1 MLTALQR
8 FVQRAPE
15 RVLEACELC
24 AAPLGARHRHVVE
37 IEGNQLRCACHACA
51 LLFARPE
58 GAARFHTVPER
69 VHADPAFAMTPAR
82 WNELGVPVGLAFFF
96 YSSHRRQHV
105 ACYPGP
111 AGVTEAPLSAEAWD
125 GLSATTSL
133 AGALEPDVEALLVH
147 GERGAPVFDCYLIPI
162 DAAYELAGRL
172 RGCWRGFSGGDEA
185 HTELATF
192 FSGLERRA
200 RSAR

>member
-8 FVQRAPE
+8 FVQKAPE
-15 RVLEACELC
+15 RVLETCELC
-24 AAPLGARHRHVVE
+24 AAPMGARHRHVVE
-37 IEGNQLRCACHACA
+37 LDGNHLRCACHACA
-51 LLFARPE
+51 LLFATPE
-58 GAARFHTVPER
+58 GAARYRTVPER

-82 WNELGVPVGLAFFF
+82 WSELGVPVGLAFFF
-96 YSSHRRQHV
+96 YSSYRGEHV

-111 AGVTEAPLSAEAWD
+111 AGVTEGPLAPAAWD
-125 GLSATTSL
+125 ALAATTSL

-172 RGCWRGFSGGDEA
+172 RGCWRGFSGGDQA
-185 HTELATF
+185 HAELASF